1 MVPSSWQWRAH
12 IPSPDVELEATSVSP
27 EDYDDRNGY
36 LPDFLGDSS
45 DFLVPLPLLR
55 DKSDL
60 LQVERAPKERPFE
73 LRYQNFSV
81 IMSRS
86 RRFCCITGVNID
98 GSAPFFRFKRPG
110 WKIDPRIPKAAQ
122 IDGAEFYVPTVFD
135 RGHMVRRLDPVWGM
149 EGTARLANAD
159 THHYTNSCP
168 QVHSFNDATWG
179 DLEDWILSQ
188 ERSRDSKGSVFT
200 GPIFQ
205 ESDPMY
211 QGVRVSVAF
220 YKVVAVIDD
229 AKDQLSLTAFEMD
242 QSDVMPPQ
250 PGTPMPEAPFDPGR
264 FSVDQI
270 TLTELEERSGL
281 DFGRVKDFDI
291 LAAQPV
297 PSSLLKGA
305 RLRLPLTRVQET
317 VLWAP

>member
-1 MVPSSWQWRAH
+1 MAICPTFLAMA
-12 IPSPDVELEATSVSP
+12 AT
-27 EDYDDRNGY
+27 
-36 LPDFLGDSS
+36 
-45 DFLVPLPLLR
+45 FLVPLPLLK

-60 LQVERAPKERPFE
+60 VQVERAPKERPFE

-110 WKIDPRIPKAAQ
+110 WKTDPRIPKAAQ

-135 RGHMVRRLDPVWGM
+135 RGHMVRRLDPVWGT
-149 EGTARLANAD
+149 EGAGRLANAD

-205 ESDPMY
+205 ESDPVY
-211 QGVRVSVAF
+211 EGVKVPVAF
-220 YKVVAVIDD
+220 YKIVAVVDD
-229 AKDQLSLTAFEMD
+229 AKGQLSVTAFEMD

-250 PGTPMPEAPFDPGR
+250 PGAPRPEAPFDPGR
-264 FSVDQI
+264 FFSGSNNVVGTGGTFGPRFREAQGFRCFGGAASAEVPVERCPTAS
-270 TLTELEERSGL
+270 TLNDRPGGRAVGSLTLSPSG
-281 DFGRVKDFDI
+281 F
-291 LAAQPV
+291 
-297 PSSLLKGA
+297 
-305 RLRLPLTRVQET
+305 
-317 VLWAP
+317 